1 MWQDFQCNVTKACFD
16 FLTTDTENQPS
27 KCAREKRW
35 GVRQRVEL
43 FSGEQFNS
51 FHSVFIIFLSPRC
64 TVTRG
69 KGTVKE
75 SKFELHVVKTNQG
88 HLSQRHQAQKQNVID
103 KISTI
108 LGWTQ
113 SKYHTSY
120 LTLFCLV
127 FPHVHLYLPLSV
139 TLSCL
144 LLLCLSALFYSRHAT
159 SIRDRPWPHFL
170 CGCSLLSSC
179 QGATSAT
186 DDWQRGSSVNESYC
200 VRNDKCQ
207 DTKTYIFF

>member
-1 MWQDFQCNVTKACFD
+1 MCHCRCAVWQDFQCNVTKACFY

-27 KCAREKRW
+27 KCAREKQW
-35 GVRQRVEL
+35 GGVRQRVEP

-51 FHSVFIIFLSPRC
+51 FHPVIFYHHA
-64 TVTRG
+64 
-69 KGTVKE
+69 KGTMKE

-88 HLSQRHQAQKQNVID
+88 HLSQKQNVIN

-108 LGWTQ
+108 LGWAQ

-120 LTLFCLV
+120 LTLSCLV

-139 TLSCL
+139 TLLCL
-144 LLLCLSALFYSRHAT
+144 ILLCLSALFYSRHAT

-170 CGCSLLSSC
+170 CGCSFLSSC
-179 QGATSAT
+179 QGATSAS
-186 DDWQRGSSVNESYC
+186 DDWQKGSSVNESYC

-207 DTKTYIFF
+207 DTKT